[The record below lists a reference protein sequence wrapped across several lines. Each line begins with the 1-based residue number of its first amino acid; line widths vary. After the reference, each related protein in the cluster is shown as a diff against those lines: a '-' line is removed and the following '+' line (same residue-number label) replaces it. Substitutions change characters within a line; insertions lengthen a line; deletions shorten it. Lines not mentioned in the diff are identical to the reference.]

1 MAAAIKKLL
10 KDLLYTQGNAALD
23 IARLSSLVAVIAY
36 WTGVF
41 VHMANGG
48 GFDPVEVGAGWTA
61 IAAGGGGW
69 IYARQ
74 KKEGEADSPAGA
86 ARPAPEPEMV

>member
-1 MAAAIKKLL
+1 MMPAIRKLL

-69 IYARQ
+69 IYVRQ
-74 KKEGEADSPAGA
+74 KKEGEAEPAAPA